1 MKFYLETASLAEF
14 SARFDADLALGIS
27 GLGGAGTANDTR
39 IAWNEWTL
47 FRPAGFGLKIKDVTF
62 KYKIFAI

>member
-39 IAWNEWTL
+39 IA
-47 FRPAGFGLKIKDVTF
+47 
-62 KYKIFAI
+62 